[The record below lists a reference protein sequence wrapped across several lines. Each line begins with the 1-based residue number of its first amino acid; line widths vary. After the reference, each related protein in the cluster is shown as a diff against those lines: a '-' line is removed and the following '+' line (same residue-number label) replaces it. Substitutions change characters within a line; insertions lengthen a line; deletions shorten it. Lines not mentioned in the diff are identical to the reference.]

1 MELLISSKVRF
12 LWKDS
17 NVFGRQKF
25 SKNHLYLNRD
35 TANCRI
41 AAVAPLKLVE
51 FAANLPSFNSDVLF
65 TSLGASASIFSS
77 CETPVVL
84 SQVAFRVL
92 IPCYLMS
99 KVSTVLAM
107 HHTGINIAAIP
118 LIAIAQISAGALL
131 GKLACATLY
140 HIPNTT
146 RKQLS
151 AKVLAKKEALVTI
164 SCAFGN
170 TLSLPL
176 VFIRGILSP
185 RDASLASGYLA
196 LFIVGWSPFL
206 WTVAYQILSSSVQ
219 SQDIPEKQKHF
230 VDSIIRWYK
239 RLLNP
244 PLFGVLLGTVLGLSP
259 VSKFLTLDHSS
270 ENVPLVWKIFH
281 PVYDA
286 GSFLGSAA
294 PAIQVIV
301 LACSLAGV
309 MKSRSAKLPHFW
321 GPRKIKSLAPA
332 LAVMDSS
339 VSSSSHESTPT
350 LIGRK
355 ELVAICFIAERMKIL
370 TMDPICKIT
379 LLVLSSMPSAQNL
392 VVLAQLRPS
401 TRPLAKELAELLL
414 FQPWYQSHS
423 GSQSSCQWNSKFVD
437 MSLAICDAPVPKFV
451 VGLDFGTTYSGFA
464 YAHRIDTKDVNLL
477 YDWPCSPRPYCK
489 TQTSLFYTPGRE
501 DDSFKLED
509 WGWAAT
515 KKFMESRPS
524 SQDEIGFL
532 VNKFKL
538 RLAED
543 FSDGNK
549 AIQDSFAGKLEVERL
564 VVDYLAS
571 ISKFIV
577 EHLKGT
583 YGQSFSA
590 RDVQWCLTVPA
601 IWSDKAKH
609 KMQVYAEKAK
619 LVRGKFCSS
628 SKASMYP
635 LRIILEPEAASF
647 SCQMELGRIISLA
660 PGDKFLVADIGG
672 GTIDIVVHEKESS
685 APGKHEVHEV
695 SASSGELGGGTYV
708 DRNFMEFLEKK
719 IGCFRRFCQQE
730 QSIVYHRI
738 LMWWLGPDGKCTF
751 NGSCPKLLEVPK
763 KLSKA
768 WKKHDKT
775 VRGFAEDDDYYD
787 EIKICCEQM
796 EAIFDTE
803 VDKTIRL
810 IQEKLDKVDDIKY
823 IFLVGGFASS
833 PYLRSRIKNR
843 FEGVARVVSHPNPG
857 GAICSGAVA
866 LGYGT
871 GVVLSRISKHSY
883 GISSS
888 RNFHRNDPPAYK
900 FFDDN
905 GLEKCRNIFSL
916 FVEKEGPVSVNQSV
930 THSYFPIFRH
940 QKVLKIALFS
950 SSSDFIPM
958 YTTDEGCV
966 ELDSYEFDIGEDL
979 HMGTGREVEVTM
991 FFGRST
997 IEVSARRVNFGSNR
1011 EPEKLY
1017 FVEFDAPETYVN
1029 KNEHS
1034 LWTRPGLCKIPTI
1047 VVYGWSIWMVEE
1059 VLGATRHLRER
1070 ARVNPGVH
1078 PQGRGGCPP
1087 ERRPWSTRA
1096 FLPPAH
1102 HDEVLHDAYQRFLK
1116 RKGTT
1121 SELARGW
1128 KVGPRLAWP
1137 GDLGNVGGRGHEQR
1151 HRLFAIEPSRLELAE
1166 MEMRDRNAELEAAK
1180 APKEQYR
1187 RVDSG
1192 ELMLQLAIGRVLGQG
1207 KMLPPG
1213 SVVDTSRSGV
1223 WLSSDTPDLV
1233 KKQAGASGVTWE
1245 LVSLGGELEE
1255 DLDIPRI
1262 FLSSFWHS
1270 PGLGACLSLPAP
1282 PVLALL
1288 VDFGHVLCPDN
1299 RSVTRHFTSYGVL
1312 TAGSRACVSSELESL
1327 LYVLVFVALR
1337 GMTLSESAAKRL
1349 SEVNFVDH
1357 VVSRVASPLLRK
1369 VICALRE
1376 LFSTGLT

>member
-1 MELLISSKVRF
+1 
-12 LWKDS
+12 
-17 NVFGRQKF
+17 
-25 SKNHLYLNRD
+25 
-35 TANCRI
+35 
-41 AAVAPLKLVE
+41 
-51 FAANLPSFNSDVLF
+51 
-65 TSLGASASIFSS
+65 
-77 CETPVVL
+77 
-84 SQVAFRVL
+84 
-92 IPCYLMS
+92 
-99 KVSTVLAM
+99 
-107 HHTGINIAAIP
+107 
-118 LIAIAQISAGALL
+118 
-131 GKLACATLY
+131 
-140 HIPNTT
+140 
-146 RKQLS
+146 
-151 AKVLAKKEALVTI
+151 
-164 SCAFGN
+164 
-170 TLSLPL
+170 
-176 VFIRGILSP
+176 
-185 RDASLASGYLA
+185 
-196 LFIVGWSPFL
+196 
-206 WTVAYQILSSSVQ
+206 
-219 SQDIPEKQKHF
+219 
-230 VDSIIRWYK
+230 
-239 RLLNP
+239 
-244 PLFGVLLGTVLGLSP
+244 
-259 VSKFLTLDHSS
+259 
-270 ENVPLVWKIFH
+270 
-281 PVYDA
+281 
-286 GSFLGSAA
+286 
-294 PAIQVIV
+294 
-301 LACSLAGV
+301 
-309 MKSRSAKLPHFW
+309 
-321 GPRKIKSLAPA
+321 
-332 LAVMDSS
+332 
-339 VSSSSHESTPT
+339 
-350 LIGRK
+350 
-355 ELVAICFIAERMKIL
+355 
-370 TMDPICKIT
+370 
-379 LLVLSSMPSAQNL
+379 
-392 VVLAQLRPS
+392 
-401 TRPLAKELAELLL
+401 
-414 FQPWYQSHS
+414 
-423 GSQSSCQWNSKFVD
+423 

-532 VNKFKL
+532 ANKFKL

-549 AIQDSFAGKLEVERL
+549 AIQDSFAGRLEVERL

-660 PGDKFLVADIGG
+660 PGDKFLVADVGG

-730 QSIVYHRI
+730 QAIVYHRI

-883 GISSS
+883 GIYSS
-888 RNFHRNDPPAYK
+888 RNFHWNDPPAYK
-900 FFDDN
+900 FFDDD
-905 GLEKCRNIFSL
+905 GLKKCDNIFSL
-916 FVEKEGPVSVNQSV
+916 FVKKEESVSVNQSV
-930 THSYFPIFRH
+930 THPYFPIFRH

-950 SSSDFIPM
+950 SSSDFTPM

-966 ELDSYEFDIGEDL
+966 ELDSYKFDIGEDL
-979 HMGTGREVEVTM
+979 HMGTRREVEVTM

-997 IEVSARRVNFGSNR
+997 IEISARRVNFGSNR
-1011 EPEKLY
+1011 ESEKLY
-1017 FVEFDAPETYVN
+1017 FVEFDAPEAYVN
-1029 KNEHS
+1029 K
-1034 LWTRPGLCKIPTI
+1034 
-1047 VVYGWSIWMVEE
+1047 V
-1059 VLGATRHLRER
+1059 
-1070 ARVNPGVH
+1070 
-1078 PQGRGGCPP
+1078 
-1087 ERRPWSTRA
+1087 
-1096 FLPPAH
+1096 
-1102 HDEVLHDAYQRFLK
+1102 
-1116 RKGTT
+1116 
-1121 SELARGW
+1121 SE
-1128 KVGPRLAWP
+1128 
-1137 GDLGNVGGRGHEQR
+1137 
-1151 HRLFAIEPSRLELAE
+1151 
-1166 MEMRDRNAELEAAK
+1166 
-1180 APKEQYR
+1180 
-1187 RVDSG
+1187 
-1192 ELMLQLAIGRVLGQG
+1192 
-1207 KMLPPG
+1207 
-1213 SVVDTSRSGV
+1213 
-1223 WLSSDTPDLV
+1223 
-1233 KKQAGASGVTWE
+1233 
-1245 LVSLGGELEE
+1245 
-1255 DLDIPRI
+1255 
-1262 FLSSFWHS
+1262 
-1270 PGLGACLSLPAP
+1270 
-1282 PVLALL
+1282 
-1288 VDFGHVLCPDN
+1288 
-1299 RSVTRHFTSYGVL
+1299 
-1312 TAGSRACVSSELESL
+1312 
-1327 LYVLVFVALR
+1327 
-1337 GMTLSESAAKRL
+1337 
-1349 SEVNFVDH
+1349 
-1357 VVSRVASPLLRK
+1357 
-1369 VICALRE
+1369 
-1376 LFSTGLT
+1376 